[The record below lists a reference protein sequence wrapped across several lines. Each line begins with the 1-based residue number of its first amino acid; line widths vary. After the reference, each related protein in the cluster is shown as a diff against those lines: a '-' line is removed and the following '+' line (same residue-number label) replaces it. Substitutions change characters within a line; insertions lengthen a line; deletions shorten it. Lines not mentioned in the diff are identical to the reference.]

1 MKKRMLG
8 KSGLEVTSM
17 GLGCMGYGDA
27 IDRKDMIASIR
38 AAFER
43 GVTFFDTAEIY
54 GPFKLE
60 DVTGEALA
68 PFREQVVLAT
78 KFGMNIDAETGKMLG
93 GVNSRP
99 EQIIRAVEGQLRR
112 LRTDYIDLYYQHRV
126 DPNVPMEDVAG
137 TIKQLIDQG
146 KVRHFGLSEAGI
158 GSIRKAHAELP
169 VAALQSEYSLW
180 TREPEEELF
189 SVLEELGIGFVP
201 FSPLGKG
208 FLTGKITADAKFDAS
223 DNRNNVPRFTPEALK
238 ANQALIVG
246 LKDIATRKGATPAQL
261 ALAWLLAKKDWI
273 VPIFGTRRID
283 RLDEN
288 LGADSLQLTA
298 EDMAELDDLSGNF
311 EVKGARYSEAMLK
324 MSGL

>member
-1 MKKRMLG
+1 
-8 KSGLEVTSM
+8 M

-27 IDRKDMIASIR
+27 IDRKDMIAAIR

-60 DVTGEALA
+60 DVTGEALE
-68 PFREQVVLAT
+68 PFRDQVVLAT
-78 KFGMNIDAETGKMLG
+78 KFGMNIDSATGKMLG

-99 EQIIRAVEGQLRR
+99 EQIKSAIEGQLRR

-137 TIKQLIDQG
+137 TIKDLIKQG
-146 KVRHFGLSEAGI
+146 KVKHFGLSEAGI
-158 GSIRKAHAELP
+158 GSIRKAHAELS
-169 VAALQSEYSLW
+169 VAAVQSEYSLW
-180 TREPEEELF
+180 TREPEAELLPA
-189 SVLEELGIGFVP
+189 LEELGIGFVP

-208 FLTGKITADAKFDAS
+208 FLTGKIDENTKFDAS
-223 DNRNNVPRFTPEALK
+223 DNRKKVPRFDTSALK
-238 ANQALIVG
+238 VNQAFIVG
-246 LKDIATRKGATPAQL
+246 LKQIADRTGATPAQL
-261 ALAWLLAKKDWI
+261 ALAWLLNKKDWI
-273 VPIFGTRRID
+273 VPVFGTWKMNW
-283 RLDEN
+283 LDEN
-288 LGADSLQLTA
+288 LAAETVQLTA
-298 EDMAELDDLSGNF
+298 EDMADLDGLSGEF